1 MARPTRGEWQVNRQL
16 AETPRSAPRP
26 YRQPPRP
33 LPLLRVLRWIGGSL
47 LAVLVLGEV
56 LRMV

>member
-1 MARPTRGEWQVNRQL
+1 MARATRSEWQVNRQL
-16 AETPRSAPRP
+16 AETPRARA
-26 YRQPPRP
+26 
-33 LPLLRVLRWIGGSL
+33 LPVQDRRALPVLQVARWIGGGL

>member
-1 MARPTRGEWQVNRQL
+1 MARMNRSEWQANRQL

-26 YRQPPRP
+26 YRVRRS
-33 LPLLRVLRWIGGSL
+33 LPVLQAARWICGGL
-47 LAVLVLGEV
+47 LAVLVLWEV

>member
-1 MARPTRGEWQVNRQL
+1 MARPTRSEWQVNRQL

-26 YRQPPRP
+26 YRVLRS
-33 LPLLRVLRWIGGSL
+33 LPVLQAARWIGGGL